1 MCLQV
6 YAQQLGRPGDSPKVI
21 KASPSMQQVLLTS
34 LAPTSPVGNRTT
46 NSFATITTT
55 TGVQEQTKR
64 YNTLHYKYK
73 W

>member
-1 MCLQV
+1 MYSSEPLLAHYFLLKV

-46 NSFATITTT
+46 NSFSNLNNATEIP
-55 TGVQEQTKR
+55 GKR
-64 YNTLHYKYK
+64 
-73 W
+73 